1 MAKGAGQSHGM
12 ISVIVPTLND
22 EARLVSCLA
31 PLVPAAM
38 QGLVRELIVVDAGS
52 TDGTLEIADDA
63 GAEILAG
70 QGWDL
75 GIAKAKGPWLLLLEP
90 AVRLEFGWEAAV
102 QKHITG
108 PRGPARFRL
117 RRSDGAGFLASL
129 QPPKAIAR
137 LLLKGGEGGVGGI
150 VGGAGHGIGNR
161 HLRLLD
167 ATGWL

>member
-1 MAKGAGQSHGM
+1 M
-12 ISVIVPTLND
+12 ISVVVPTLND
-22 EARLVSCLA
+22 EARLVACLA
-31 PLVPAAM
+31 PLVPASM
-38 QGLVRELIVVDAGS
+38 QGLVRELIIVDGGS

-63 GAEILAG
+63 GAHILAG
-70 QGWDL
+70 QRDEATRWVQ

-102 QKHITG
+102 QKHVSG

-117 RRSDGAGFLASL
+117 RRGDGAGFLATL
-129 QPPKAIAR
+129 QLPKAVAE
-137 LLLKGGEGGVGGI
+137 LVLKGGQGDGGGVVRGSG
-150 VGGAGHGIGNR
+150 VGHRIGNR

>member
-1 MAKGAGQSHGM
+1 M

-22 EARLVSCLA
+22 EARLVACLA

-38 QGLVRELIVVDAGS
+38 EGLVRELIVVDGGS
-52 TDGTLEIADDA
+52 TDQTLEIADDA
-63 GAEILAG
+63 GAVILKGSGDAHAR
-70 QGWDL
+70 WDQ

-90 AVRLEFGWEAAV
+90 AVRLDFGWEAAAK
-102 QKHITG
+102 QHLNG

-129 QPPKAIAR
+129 QPPRAVAS
-137 LLLKGGEGGVGGI
+137 LVLKGSQGDGGRGFGG
-150 VGGAGHGIGNR
+150 GGTGHGVGNR
-161 HLRLLD
+161 HFRLLD